1 MAKLLLS
8 IFTKT
13 RRGYDINEDKMITD
27 KFTYLLSL
35 HVHQD
40 HITFGWGWYPTYR
53 LNVKQGIKVSGLLT
67 DLPQRYTASNRLQD
81 FPLAKS
87 RAILEGLQSDPLA
100 YQSLWGDSLGNI
112 IKRDLTDG
120 LRLSFANGEIIFCVV
135 IGIF

>member
-40 HITFGWGWYPTYR
+40 HITYGWGWYPTYR
-53 LNVKQGIKVSGLLT
+53 LNVKQGIKVSEKLIEPKHSWAVRNHITLNT
-67 DLPQRYTASNRLQD
+67 SSIVET
-81 FPLAKS
+81 
-87 RAILEGLQSDPLA
+87 
-100 YQSLWGDSLGNI
+100 
-112 IKRDLTDG
+112 
-120 LRLSFANGEIIFCVV
+120 
-135 IGIF
+135 

>member
-1 MAKLLLS
+1 VLALAK
-8 IFTKT
+8 
-13 RRGYDINEDKMITD
+13 
-27 KFTYLLSL
+27 
-35 HVHQD
+35 Q
-40 HITFGWGWYPTYR
+40 
-53 LNVKQGIKVSGLLT
+53 QGIKVSGLLT

-120 LRLSFANGEIIFCVV
+120 LRLSFANGEIIHLRPSGNAPELRCYAEAGNMSRAEELVALSLH
-135 IGIF
+135 GISRS